1 MLIYGNLEVEKYKY
15 ENILENNFFF
25 LKLSLSLRASIVLVI
40 FPKYFFK
47 FQIQEEK
54 RFYIKNY

>member
-15 ENILENNFFF
+15 ENILENIFF